1 MSQRAF
7 VAVRSAFYATV
18 FFGLWGWLA
27 LFVRRFDGAL
37 GLSLPTWT
45 PVVSILVMTFGFALT
60 LACVSSFAVEGRGT
74 PAPVDPPR
82 ELVTAGPYRWVR
94 NPMYLGGFAML
105 LGFALMHRSLAMA
118 LLAVG
123 FLGFFHLFV
132 VWYEEPH
139 LGRKFGD
146 AYLDY
151 RRDARRWIPRRPLS
165 R

>member
-1 MSQRAF
+1 
-7 VAVRSAFYATV
+7 
-18 FFGLWGWLA
+18 
-27 LFVRRFDGAL
+27 
-37 GLSLPTWT
+37 
-45 PVVSILVMTFGFALT
+45 
-60 LACVSSFAVEGRGT
+60 
-74 PAPVDPPR
+74 
-82 ELVTAGPYRWVR
+82 
-94 NPMYLGGFAML
+94 MYLGGFAML